1 MSGSWSTGLCDCFSD
16 CDSCCLTYC
25 CPCVSFGRVAE
36 ILDKGEIS
44 CCLHGSLFYLLAGF
58 TVVGGCI
65 YACLYREKLREM
77 YGIEGDNCTDCLVSS
92 FCLHLSLCQNYRE
105 LKARGFDISAGWE
118 GNVEMHTR
126 SVTSAPGVQGGM
138 NR

>member
-105 LKARGFDISAGWE
+105 LKKPVDL
-118 GNVEMHTR
+118 
-126 SVTSAPGVQGGM
+126 TSLLVGKGM
-138 NR
+138 WKCIHVALLQHRECKVA